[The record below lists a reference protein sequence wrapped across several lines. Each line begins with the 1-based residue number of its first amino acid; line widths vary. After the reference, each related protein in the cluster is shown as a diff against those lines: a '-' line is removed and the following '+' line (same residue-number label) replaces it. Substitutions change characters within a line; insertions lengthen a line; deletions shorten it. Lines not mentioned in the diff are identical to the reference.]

1 MSEKKGFIAEFK
13 EFISR
18 GNVMDLAVGVIIGGA
33 FQKIVTSLCDDVIM
47 PGVYWIVGLFSG
59 DKFKNAETG
68 EVDFNK
74 MTEAL
79 NVGTIKF
86 GAFIAA
92 IINFLIMA
100 FIIFMIVK
108 AFNRMAEKAKK
119 PKEEAPAE
127 PTTKECPFCLS
138 EIPIKAKRCPH
149 CTSQLEEPKK
159 VEVKKEEPAETEEK
173 AEPAKSA
180 PKKGKRR

>member
-1 MSEKKGFIAEFK
+1 MAEEKKGLIAEFK

-33 FQKIVTSLCDDVIM
+33 FNAIVTSLSNDVIM
-47 PGVYWIVGLFSG
+47 PAIQLLIGTVSG
-59 DKFKNAETG
+59 SKFVNPETG
-68 EVDFNK
+68 EPDFEM
-74 MTEAL
+74 MTKAL

-100 FIIFMIVK
+100 IIIFMIVK
-108 AFNRMAEKAKK
+108 AVNKLTDITKKKAE
-119 PKEEAPAE
+119 EEEVAE

-138 EIPIKAKRCPH
+138 EIPIKATKCPH
-149 CTSQLEEPKK
+149 CTSLLEEEKK
-159 VEVKKEEPAETEEK
+159 VKVEKKK
-173 AEPAKSA
+173 
-180 PKKGKRR
+180 

>member
-13 EFISR
+13 EFIAR

-33 FQKIVTSLCDDVIM
+33 FNAIVTSLSNDVIM
-47 PGVYWIVGLFSG
+47 PAIQLLIGTVSG
-59 DKFKNAETG
+59 SKFNNPETG
-68 EVDFNK
+68 EPDFEM
-74 MTEAL
+74 MTKAL

-100 FIIFMIVK
+100 LIIFIIVK
-108 AFNRMAEKAKK
+108 AVNKMMTVGKK
-119 PKEEAPAE
+119 KEEPKEEA

-138 EIPIKAKRCPH
+138 EIPIKATRCPH
-149 CTSQLEEPKK
+149 CTSQLEAKK
-159 VEVKKEEPAETEEK
+159 VEVDKK
-173 AEPAKSA
+173 
-180 PKKGKRR
+180 KK